1 MDLLLVLRGML
12 SLFVV
17 SWHVTGYRA
26 EFPPLVNI
34 PGRVAVW
41 IFFGISGYVIAH
53 GFISKRYKYC
63 VSDLKD
69 FYINRFLRIYP
80 LFFSLSL
87 IGWIAQWVITGNNPL
102 SLSDLPGQFFDLQFN
117 QGDYPLDG
125 VFWSLGI
132 EIHFY
137 LIAPLIALLFLS
149 MLPVSRILAI
159 TLGIVLYLAVTFL
172 NYYLVKNQG
181 WSYDGR
187 NIVASLPHFIVGM
200 LSCLVVFELKPNVS
214 RLIFFT
220 VSAFALLGYIN
231 WIYHMQPGRF
241 WSTQGIL
248 LVDLVI
254 FTFVLAHA
262 NLKAIESKTSA
273 AYRVASYLGVLSYGI
288 YAWHLVL
295 MQNIPTLAHN
305 VLAIMILSIA
315 AAHVT
320 YRIIEAPALKLKRYH
335 ERR

>member
-1 MDLLLVLRGML
+1 MDLLLVLRGIL

-17 SWHVTGYRA
+17 SWHVAGYRA

-41 IFFGISGYVIAH
+41 IFFGVSGYVIAH

-63 VSDLKD
+63 VSDLRD

-87 IGWIAQWVITGNNPL
+87 IGWITQWVLTGNNPL

-125 VFWSLGI
+125 VFWTLGI

-172 NYYLVKNQG
+172 NYYLVKTQG

-187 NIVASLPHFIVGM
+187 NIVASLPHFIIGM
-200 LSCLVVFELKPNVS
+200 LSCLIVFEFKPSVL

-220 VSAFALLGYIN
+220 ISACALLGYVS
-231 WIYHMQPGRF
+231 WIYHMQSGRF
-241 WSTQGIL
+241 WSTQGIV

-254 FTFVLAHA
+254 FMFVLAHA
-262 NLKAIESKTSA
+262 SLKKEVSEISTV
-273 AYRVASYLGVLSYGI
+273 YRVASYLGVLSYGI
-288 YAWHLVL
+288 YAWHLVV
-295 MQNIPTLAHN
+295 MQNIPFLAHN
-305 VLAIMILSIA
+305 VLAIMITSVV

-335 ERR
+335 GRR